1 MSTKVTKPEK
11 SWWEKL
17 QIIALWKQSRSPK
30 KQSTKRHLRNGS
42 KFKGLIAEKPHI
54 TLFVGRKGS
63 GKTQLLIKLL
73 KDIDAFR
80 GQYEE
85 IIIVSPTFKL
95 QPVWKQLSP
104 EGITVYES
112 FSDAVLETI
121 YKEQQ
126 SNVNTLLILDDNGDD
141 LRKVSP
147 SIFNKL
153 ISNSRHLNLSII
165 ALLQKITQSPTILRS
180 NTDCFI
186 VFSACSE
193 RERLALFAEIGT
205 MSKKEFEIIFNDST
219 NEQYSCFVSSIQDG
233 KIRFYKNF
241 KHEIKI

>member
-1 MSTKVTKPEK
+1 M
-11 SWWEKL
+11 W
-17 QIIALWKQSRSPK
+17 
-30 KQSTKRHLRNGS
+30 
-42 KFKGLIAEKPHI
+42 KGLIVEKPHI

-73 KDIDAFR
+73 KDVDGFR
-80 GQYEE
+80 GQYQE
-85 IIIVSPTFKL
+85 IVNVSPTFKL

-104 EGITVYES
+104 EGITVYET
-112 FSDAVLETI
+112 FSDSVLAKI
-121 YKEQQ
+121 HKEQQ

-147 SIFNKL
+147 SVFNKL
-153 ISNSRHLNLSII
+153 ISNSRHLNCSII
-165 ALLQKITQSPTILRS
+165 ALLQKLTQAPTILRA

-205 MSKKEFEIIFNDST
+205 MSKKEF
-219 NEQYSCFVSSIQDG
+219 
-233 KIRFYKNF
+233 
-241 KHEIKI
+241 